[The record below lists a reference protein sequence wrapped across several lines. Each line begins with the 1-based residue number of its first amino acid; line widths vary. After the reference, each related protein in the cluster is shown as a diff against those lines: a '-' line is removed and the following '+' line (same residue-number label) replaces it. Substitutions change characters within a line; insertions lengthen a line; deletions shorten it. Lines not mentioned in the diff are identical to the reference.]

1 MNQWL
6 TFFNTNTLYMGNI
19 ITENRVFIYPTSSY
33 DETQKRIEV
42 TYDINAFKELLLSLI
57 HI

>member
-42 TYDINAFKELLLSLI
+42 TYDIMLSKNY
-57 HI
+57 